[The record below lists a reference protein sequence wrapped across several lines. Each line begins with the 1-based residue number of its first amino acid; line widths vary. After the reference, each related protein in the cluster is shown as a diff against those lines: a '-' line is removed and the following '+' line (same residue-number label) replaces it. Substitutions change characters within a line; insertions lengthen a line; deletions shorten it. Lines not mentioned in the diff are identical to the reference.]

1 MWALLRQR
9 LAHQTP
15 GTLVLL
21 PQGTIYLR
29 TCKHYSFVCVRRVS
43 ALGLMPYGLTTP
55 LRTVVV
61 YYLAIRL
68 SSEYTASMNKPTTVR
83 LAPQDKQLIERI
95 KEMYGV
101 HRTLPLFVLLSGW

>member
-1 MWALLRQR
+1 MERTHRGLRGALPAPFVR
-9 LAHQTP
+9 LQSQEWHVGSAPSTIGTPNAWYVSAFTAGNDLAANLQT
-15 GTLVLL
+15 LL
-21 PQGTIYLR
+21 
-29 TCKHYSFVCVRRVS
+29 TCQCAVEP

-83 LAPQDKQLIERI
+83 LAPQD
-95 KEMYGV
+95 
-101 HRTLPLFVLLSGW
+101 